1 MKLRSKL
8 LIGMVLLLACEMF
21 CFWPGSAKAADY
33 NWRFGHEEIEGGFM
47 DTYAQ
52 EFKKKL
58 AEKSAGRIRVDIYP
72 AQSLGTSQ
80 NMVELVQDGVLEF
93 NFASDGHAGS
103 LIPQVQVFLL
113 DYIFPKDLKI
123 VTEVIN
129 YGQSM
134 ELLAESFRARKL
146 EPLSHQTEGWQVWTA
161 NQALRNPEDF
171 NGFRMRTMTS
181 RLLIEAY
188 GAYGANPT
196 ATDFAEVYSGL
207 QLGVI
212 DGQLNPIPVI
222 EEMGFY
228 EVQDYLI
235 KAYSNPFLCT
245 LITNVD
251 FYQTLP
257 DDIRTILDQTVDEM
271 VTVGYE
277 IQERLNRE
285 RIGIMLK
292 EKPSLKLI
300 ELTEQEI
307 AAFKELSMPV
317 RDIFVQI
324 GGENAREILDLLL
337 QDIER
342 AMQN

>member
-1 MKLRSKL
+1 
-8 LIGMVLLLACEMF
+8 
-21 CFWPGSAKAADY
+21 
-33 NWRFGHEEIEGGFM
+33 
-47 DTYAQ
+47 
-52 EFKKKL
+52 
-58 AEKSAGRIRVDIYP
+58 
-72 AQSLGTSQ
+72 
-80 NMVELVQDGVLEF
+80 
-93 NFASDGHAGS
+93 
-103 LIPQVQVFLL
+103 
-113 DYIFPKDLKI
+113 
-123 VTEVIN
+123 
-129 YGQSM
+129 
-134 ELLAESFRARKL
+134 
-146 EPLSHQTEGWQVWTA
+146 
-161 NQALRNPEDF
+161 
-171 NGFRMRTMTS
+171 
-181 RLLIEAY
+181 
-188 GAYGANPT
+188 
-196 ATDFAEVYSGL
+196 
-207 QLGVI
+207 
-212 DGQLNPIPVI
+212 
-222 EEMGFY
+222 MGFY

-285 RIGIMLK
+285 RIAIMLK

-307 AAFKELSMPV
+307 AAFKELSLPV

-337 QDIER
+337 QDIEK